1 MEQADMAALER
12 NQELKQELRQELTR
26 DPDNIALFAEV
37 HDAVLDQ
44 VAGLLQLSGAP
55 LRAAMA
61 DLLDDLRQDFVA
73 EERMLA
79 ALRSGSAAGHIAEH
93 GNLLARLAMAADAG
107 TEVCHQALRAL
118 PGWFRHHLDSWDALL
133 ARDLGQAG

>member
-1 MEQADMAALER
+1 MAQAVIEAPVPDAA
-12 NQELKQELRQELTR
+12 
-26 DPDNIALFAEV
+26 NIALFAEV

-44 VAGLLQLSGAP
+44 VAGLLQLSGAT

-61 DLLDDLRQDFVA
+61 QLLDDLRQDFVA

-79 ALRSGSAAGHIAEH
+79 ALRSASSKGHIAEH
-93 GNLLARLAMAADAG
+93 GNLLARLEIAADAG
-107 TEVCHQALRAL
+107 TDVCHQALRAL

-133 ARDLGQAG
+133 AGDLGRAG

>member
-1 MEQADMAALER
+1 MEHTIEQSRAPEAPGLDA
-12 NQELKQELRQELTR
+12 
-26 DPDNIALFAEV
+26 DNIALFAEV

-44 VAGLLQLSGAP
+44 VAGLLQLTGEP

-61 DLLDDLRQDFVA
+61 VLLDDLRQDFVA

-79 ALRSGSAAGHIAEH
+79 ALRSRSSAGHIAEH
-93 GNLLARLAMAADAG
+93 ANLLARLEMAADAG

-118 PGWFRHHLDSWDALL
+118 PGWFRRHLDSWDALL
-133 ARDLGQAG
+133 AHDLGHAG

>member
-1 MEQADMAALER
+1 MEHAEMAAPER
-12 NQELKQELRQELTR
+12 QRELKQERAPE
-26 DPDNIALFAEV
+26 PDNIALFAEV

-44 VAGLLQLSGAP
+44 VAGLLQLSGEA

-79 ALRSGSAAGHIAEH
+79 ALRSASAAGHIAEH
-93 GNLLARLAMAADAG
+93 GNVLARLEMASDAG

-118 PGWFRHHLDSWDALL
+118 PGWFRHHLGHWDALL
-133 ARDLGQAG
+133 ARDLAQHG